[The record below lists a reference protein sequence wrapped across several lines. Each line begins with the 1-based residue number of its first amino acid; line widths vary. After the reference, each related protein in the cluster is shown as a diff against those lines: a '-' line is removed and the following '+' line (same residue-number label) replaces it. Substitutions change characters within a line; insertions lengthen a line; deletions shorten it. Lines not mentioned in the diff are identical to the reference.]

1 MTSSPSSPEE
11 NPPRPWTP
19 AQQPAGNDPHS
30 PETHSNDPHSNDPQ
44 PVGDRPSEA
53 AETAAPT
60 ETTPGRAI
68 PGSAPLDGSFAPSE
82 PPALNGPQAPQAH
95 LEPAHIEPPRFEAVD
110 LHRPERIPNLG
121 HLVLLLVLVGFG
133 AVFAGV
139 LSQIALKRHLFGV
152 TSLQDA
158 MTDVHYALGSE
169 AILYLASL
177 IACLI
182 IFPLVWQ
189 KGFFSGIQWNFMTAW
204 RLRWRLVAAAIACIV
219 LALLNTVIVPGPS
232 KTPIEKIFHTPGAA
246 WLLFGFGVTFA
257 PFFEETFFRGFLLPA
272 FCTCF
277 DWIAEHVARNRPH
290 TTDLE
295 GHVHW
300 PGSAQATAAII
311 TAIPFAGLCAFPRSH
326 DIPHVAVRVLIVV
339 AWLAGIGLAWLLID
353 RSPALHAASTAVV
366 DGNQHPVWSVPA
378 MILASLYTSIA
389 FALMHGEQTAYS
401 IGPFILLIGVS
412 LVLSAVRL
420 STRSLAASTL
430 VHASYNFMLFFIMAV
445 GTHGFRHMDKL

>member
-1 MTSSPSSPEE
+1 MNSPSLPGSSGPPDSPSSPEN
-11 NPPRPWTP
+11 NPPRPSTP
-19 AQQPAGNDPHS
+19 AQEPAGTEPDS
-30 PETHSNDPHSNDPQ
+30 AQPEPAGHWPT
-44 PVGDRPSEA
+44 
-53 AETAAPT
+53 APT
-60 ETTPGRAI
+60 EISPTGSI
-68 PGSAPLDGSFAPSE
+68 PASAPVDGSFAPTE
-82 PPALNGPQAPQAH
+82 PPALNAPQTPPH
-95 LEPAHIEPPRFEAVD
+95 YIEPPRFEAPHFEAVD
-110 LHRPERIPNLG
+110 LHRPDRIPNLG

-133 AVFAGV
+133 GLLAGI
-139 LSQIALKRHLFGV
+139 LSQIALSRHLFGISNV
-152 TSLQDA
+152 HEA

-177 IACLI
+177 VACLI
-182 IFPLVWQ
+182 VFPLVWQ

-204 RLRWRLVAAAIACIV
+204 RLRWRLVAAAFACFV

-232 KTPIEKIFHTPGAA
+232 KTPIEKIFHTSGAA
-246 WLLFGFGVTFA
+246 WLLFAFGVTFA

-272 FCTCF
+272 FCTCY
-277 DWIAEHVARNRPH
+277 DWIAEHVTHP
-290 TTDLE
+290 TDLQTDLG
-295 GHVHW
+295 GHVRW
-300 PGSAQATAAII
+300 PVAAQVTAAII
-311 TAIPFAGLCAFPRSH
+311 TAIPFVGLCAFPRSH
-326 DIPHVAVRVLIVV
+326 DITHIALRVLIPLT
-339 AWLAGIGLAWLLID
+339 WLAGIGLAWLLVD
-353 RSPALHAASTAVV
+353 HNLGRRPVHHAISTAVV

-378 MILASLYTSIA
+378 MALISLYTSIA